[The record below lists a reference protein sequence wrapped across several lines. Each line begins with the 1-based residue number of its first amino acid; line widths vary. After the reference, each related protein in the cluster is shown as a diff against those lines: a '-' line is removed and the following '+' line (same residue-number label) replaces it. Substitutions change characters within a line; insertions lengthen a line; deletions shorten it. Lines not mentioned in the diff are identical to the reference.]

1 MILFA
6 MLGSLMFISKML
18 MEVLP
23 NIHLVGMLT
32 VAYTAVFRRK
42 ALYPIY
48 VYVFLDGLFHGF
60 DIWWIPY
67 LYIWTVLWGIT
78 MLLPRNASHAVR
90 AVLYPAVCALHGFL
104 FGILYAPAQAFFF
117 SLNVQ
122 EMLAWIAAGAV
133 FDLTHGISN
142 LLVGFLALPL
152 SELLRRLLHRSRAA

>member
-18 MEVLP
+18 MQVLP

-60 DIWWIPY
+60 DIWWVPY
-67 LYIWTVLWGIT
+67 LYIWTLLWGIT
-78 MLLPRNASHAVR
+78 MLLPKNASRTVR
-90 AVLYPAVCALHGFL
+90 AVLYPAICALHGFL

-117 SLNVQ
+117 SLTAQ
-122 EMLAWIAAGAV
+122 ETLAWIATGAV

-152 SELLRRLLHRSRAA
+152 SELLGRLLHRSRAA